1 MNILYV
7 EDNPVDADL
16 LIRRFARLIPKC
28 SVDWIDTLAGAYTKL
43 EQRATEQNGYDI
55 VLTDMRLPD
64 GNGISLLS
72 FLRERGISL
81 PVVVLTGLGNEET
94 VVTAL
99 KTGATDYV
107 VKRDDYLTR
116 LPAVMETALNRYQTE
131 VARSLKRLQVLYAEH
146 HPTDI
151 DLTNRYFAAN
161 APHIHLDTANT
172 SEEVLTN
179 LQPSKKKQK
188 VYDVLLIDYHLPD
201 MNGLELLKE
210 IREVHNLDVPVV
222 FVTGNGDEEV
232 ALQAL
237 RLGAMDYVVKNSDY
251 LHQLPLILENAFNKT
266 QVKREQ
272 EALKVSEE
280 YFRSLIENSSDMI
293 HVLNIDGEI
302 RYASPSVE
310 RLLGYKL
317 EELKGKSY
325 FDFIDPDDAP
335 FVHDA
340 FASIILNPDDAVSPH
355 IEMCSRH
362 KDGSWQYLE
371 MVGKAVVEKSGQV
384 ILVTNARDITAR
396 KNAATE
402 LARSYSKLKETLTAT
417 IKAMVA
423 TVEARDPYTAGHQ
436 RRVANLAAAIARQMG
451 LSNDIVDSIQLAG
464 AIHDLGKISIPSE
477 ILSTPRKLTN
487 IEFNIIKTHPSTGY
501 DILKDIEFPWPIAQM
516 VLQHHERLDG
526 SGYPLGLKENEILLE
541 AKIMAVADITEAISS
556 YRPYRPALGIEV
568 ALEELEKN
576 MGILYDEKASGSCIK
591 LFREIGFV
599 FE

>member
-16 LIRRFARLIPKC
+16 LIRKFARAVPKWHI
-28 SVDWIDTLAGAYTKL
+28 DWVDTLARAYTKI
-43 EQRATEQNGYDI
+43 EQSVYEI
-55 VLTDMRLPD
+55 ILTDMRLPD

-116 LPAVMETALNRYQTE
+116 LPTVMETALHRYQAET
-131 VARSLKRLQVLYAEH
+131 ARSLQRLRVLYAEY

-151 DLTNRYFAAN
+151 DLTNRHFTAY
-161 APHIHLDTANT
+161 APHIHLDIVNTA
-172 SEEVLTN
+172 EEVLTG
-179 LQPSKKKQK
+179 LQPSKKKNK
-188 VYDVLLIDYHLPD
+188 VYDVLLIDYHLPG

-210 IREVHNLDVPVV
+210 IREVYNLDVPVV
-222 FVTGNGDEEV
+222 FVTGNGDEEI
-232 ALQAL
+232 AFQAL
-237 RLGAMDYVVKNSDY
+237 RLGAMDYVVKNSGY
-251 LHQLPLILENAFNKT
+251 LHQLPLILENALNRT
-266 QVKREQ
+266 QVMREQ
-272 EALKVSEE
+272 EALKASEE
-280 YFRSLIENSSDMI
+280 HFRSLIENSSDMI
-293 HVLNIDGEI
+293 HVLNTDGEI

-317 EELKGKSY
+317 EELQGKSF
-325 FDFIDPDDAP
+325 FDFIDPDDVP
-335 FVHDA
+335 YVRDA
-340 FASIILNPDDAVSPH
+340 FASITLNPDDTASPN
-355 IEMCSRH
+355 IEMRSRH

-371 MVGKAVVEKSGQV
+371 MVGKAITEKSGQV
-384 ILVTNARDITAR
+384 IFVTNARDITTR

-402 LARSYSKLKETLTAT
+402 LVRSYTRLKETLTGT
-417 IKAMVA
+417 IQAMVA

-464 AIHDLGKISIPSE
+464 TIHDLGKISIPAE
-477 ILSTPRKLTN
+477 ILSTPRKLTT

-526 SGYPLGLKENEILLE
+526 SGYPLGLKANEILLE
-541 AKIMAVADITEAISS
+541 AKIMAIADITEAISS
-556 YRPYRPALGIEV
+556 YRPYRPALGIDV

-576 MGILYDEKASGSCIK
+576 MGTLYDTRAAELCIK
-591 LFREIGFV
+591 LFREEGFV